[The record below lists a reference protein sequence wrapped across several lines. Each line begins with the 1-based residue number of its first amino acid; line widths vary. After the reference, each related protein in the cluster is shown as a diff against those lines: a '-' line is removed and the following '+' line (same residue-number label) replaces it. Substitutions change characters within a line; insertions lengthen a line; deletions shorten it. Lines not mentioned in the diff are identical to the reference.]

1 MRKESVVVVCQA
13 DANHFEI
20 IRRGLFRAGVR
31 NEMHYFSDGTETLD
45 YLIAMCDRH
54 REQDRGRECI
64 LLLDIGVDNVDNT
77 DGIELLEKI
86 KHDDMLSNIPVIVL
100 TAVDDRETIER
111 CYDIGCSTYVVKPT
125 ESKVFEDTVRKIGL
139 FLSVVELAS
148 AD

>member
-1 MRKESVVVVCQA
+1 MRKESVVVVCDS
-13 DANHFEI
+13 DAGHFEV

-45 YLIAMCDRH
+45 YLIAMRDRH
-54 REQDRGRECI
+54 SEQDRGPECI
-64 LLLDIGVDNVDNT
+64 LWLDIGVDNG

-86 KHDDMLSNIPVIVL
+86 KHDDKLGNIPVIVL

-125 ESKVFEDTVRKIGL
+125 ESKVFEETVRKIGL

-148 AD
+148 VD

>member
-1 MRKESVVVVCQA
+1 MKKESVVVVCDG
-13 DANHFEI
+13 DAGHFEV

-31 NEMHYFSDGTETLD
+31 NEMHHFSDGTETLD
-45 YLIAMCDRH
+45 YLIAMRDRH
-54 REQDRGRECI
+54 REEDRGRECI
-64 LLLDIGVDNVDNT
+64 LLLDIGVGNA

-86 KHDDMLSNIPVIVL
+86 KHDDKLSNIPVIVL
-100 TAVDDRETIER
+100 TAVDERETIER

-148 AD
+148 VD